1 MLKLWAE
8 SRLLRRGGADVRSL
22 AMYNRAVEGM
32 HRHLVARFEDVNTGS
47 RFAFLY
53 ERDAETGRR
62 KNVMEHLACF
72 VPGLLALGHE
82 LAQNITAGARA
93 GAGAGRSGEFGRGG
107 SNDDGGGG
115 GDGDG
120 DSEEGGT
127 GGLHAE
133 EVVLLRRSA
142 LDLEV
147 AEQLAEGCWRAYRS
161 QPTGLGPEMFAFDR
175 ETGEV
180 QAMDPRYVNRFYSS
194 SSCVIVEWFY
204 AHSILHGHP
213 PTPSY
218 DQPTR

>member
-32 HRHLVARFEDVNTGS
+32 HRHLVARFEDANTGS

-53 ERDAETGRR
+53 ELDAVTGRR

-82 LAQNITAGARA
+82 LAQNITAGTGAR
-93 GAGAGRSGEFGRGG
+93 AGRSGGGGRGG
-107 SNDDGGGG
+107 SNDDGGGDD
-115 GDGDG
+115 DG
-120 DSEEGGT
+120 EEGGT

-180 QAMDPRYVNRFYSS
+180 QAMDPRYVLMGVQARH
-194 SSCVIVEWFY
+194 
-204 AHSILHGHP
+204 AL
-213 PTPSY
+213 
-218 DQPTR
+218 